1 RGGAAGGGDR
11 VARAAELAEHV
22 LEAGDE
28 VASGRDP
35 VGADALD
42 DVAFL
47 VAAQRRLA
55 DRDDGVRALHDR
67 DAAQGQFQRRLRA
80 GDNLR
85 ERAEVL
91 GLEGRVG
98 EHRVL
103 GARRGMKM
111 PGNTTEIKVRRARRD
126 VGARQAF
133 VQANAAAHLAAR
145 MTTAAAGV
153 LGVLA
158 TYRLGRVMAGA
169 RVGIVAALLLT
180 FSYAHVRDSHFATA
194 DVLLTLLATLALGAI
209 VRASETGRWR
219 DSRSPRSTRGSPSSC
234 HSSWR
239 TLIHLQEN
247 VDPFSVQPK
256 QRDPHTVPT

>member
-1 RGGAAGGGDR
+1 
-11 VARAAELAEHV
+11 
-22 LEAGDE
+22 
-28 VASGRDP
+28 
-35 VGADALD
+35 
-42 DVAFL
+42 
-47 VAAQRRLA
+47 
-55 DRDDGVRALHDR
+55 
-67 DAAQGQFQRRLRA
+67 
-80 GDNLR
+80 
-85 ERAEVL
+85 
-91 GLEGRVG
+91 
-98 EHRVL
+98 
-103 GARRGMKM
+103 
-111 PGNTTEIKVRRARRD
+111 
-126 VGARQAF
+126 
-133 VQANAAAHLAAR
+133 

-158 TYRLGRVMAGA
+158 TYRLGRVAAGA
-169 RVGIVAALLLT
+169 RVGILAALLLT
-180 FSYAHVRDSHFATA
+180 FSYAHVRESHFATA